1 VTRTGATLP
10 LPQSNQALIGRADP
24 VSHFTPDVDLGGYD
38 ALDQGVG
45 RRHARLLVQNG
56 QIVVEDLYST
66 NGTIVNGQRLQP
78 RQPQPLQNGDQLQ
91 FGRLM
96 LQVQF

>member
-1 VTRTGATLP
+1 MLP

-24 VSHFTPDVDLGGYD
+24 MSNFTPDVDLGSYD
-38 ALDQGVG
+38 ALEQGVG

-56 QIVVEDLYST
+56 QVVVEDLDST
-66 NGTIVNGQRLQP
+66 NGTFVNGQRLQP
-78 RQPQPLQNGDQLQ
+78 RQPQPLRDGDQLQ
-91 FGRLM
+91 LGRLT